1 MKLVVLGLSL
11 SSAWGNG
18 HAVTF
23 RALLSAFAD
32 RGHEV
37 VFLERET
44 PWYAAHRDVSDPHY
58 CRLDFYSDL
67 QDLERFADEVR
78 SADAVLVGSYVPQ
91 GIEVGRWARRTATG
105 VVAFYD
111 IDTPVTLARL
121 AQDDCDYLRA
131 DQIANYDIYFSFTGG
146 AMLER
151 LERDHGAPAA
161 FPWVGASSQGE
172 PASLCALLPSL
183 CGAGAGSSRR
193 PAARSP
199 ALVETP
205 AGITL
210 RNDELSIDIARV
222 GACAVRVRRA
232 DTGAETLLTFDLPD
246 ELVPCEARAV
256 PDVLRDDGVAVR
268 IDAQTPR
275 WSQSV
280 TVSLGDDGPA
290 LSYARATR
298 DGAVT
303 THRLVNASAHA
314 ATFTLDGVDLH
325 AAPGESLTVT
335 GS

>member
-1 MKLVVLGLSL
+1 MRRAHLLDLAAPIALAAITFGALAALVPARAGARPHAP
-11 SSAWGNG
+11 SA
-18 HAVTF
+18 
-23 RALLSAFAD
+23 RAGWQTTPSTWTAPPHRPLAPRATPGARVSP
-32 RGHEV
+32 R
-37 VFLERET
+37 RE
-44 PWYAAHRDVSDPHY
+44 AAEA
-58 CRLDFYSDL
+58 L
-67 QDLERFADEVR
+67 A
-78 SADAVLVGSYVPQ
+78 PQ
-91 GIEVGRWARRTATG
+91 GISSSR
-105 VVAFYD
+105 
-111 IDTPVTLARL
+111 
-121 AQDDCDYLRA
+121 
-131 DQIANYDIYFSFTGG
+131 
-146 AMLER
+146 
-151 LERDHGAPAA
+151 GAPDPGSASYDLEDFAGLHFDFDDASYGSVSYGRHWSRGRYRTLRRARDPGAPGA

-183 CGAGAGSSRR
+183 CGAGGGSSRR
-193 PAARSP
+193 PAPASP
-199 ALVETP
+199 SLVETP

-246 ELVPCEARAV
+246 EIVPCEARAV

-303 THRLVNASAHA
+303 THRLVNASAHP
-314 ATFTLDGVDLH
+314 ATFTLDGVDLR

>member
-1 MKLVVLGLSL
+1 MRRSHPLDLAAPVALAVITFGALAALVPSRAGARPHAPSPRAGWQTGPSTWTAPPHRPLAPRAAPVARTPSRRAAAETLEVQGISSSESAPDGDSL
-11 SSAWGNG
+11 PEDLAGCSDITFDFDGESYGSASYHRHWSRGRHRIVRRARDNSSAG
-18 HAVTF
+18 
-23 RALLSAFAD
+23 
-32 RGHEV
+32 
-37 VFLERET
+37 
-44 PWYAAHRDVSDPHY
+44 
-58 CRLDFYSDL
+58 
-67 QDLERFADEVR
+67 
-78 SADAVLVGSYVPQ
+78 
-91 GIEVGRWARRTATG
+91 
-105 VVAFYD
+105 
-111 IDTPVTLARL
+111 
-121 AQDDCDYLRA
+121 
-131 DQIANYDIYFSFTGG
+131 
-146 AMLER
+146 
-151 LERDHGAPAA
+151 A

-183 CGAGAGSSRR
+183 CGAGGGSSRR
-193 PAARSP
+193 PAPASP
-199 ALVETP
+199 SLVETP

-210 RNDELSIDIARV
+210 SNAEVAINIARV

-290 LSYARATR
+290 LSFARATR

-303 THRLVNASAHA
+303 THRLVNASAHP